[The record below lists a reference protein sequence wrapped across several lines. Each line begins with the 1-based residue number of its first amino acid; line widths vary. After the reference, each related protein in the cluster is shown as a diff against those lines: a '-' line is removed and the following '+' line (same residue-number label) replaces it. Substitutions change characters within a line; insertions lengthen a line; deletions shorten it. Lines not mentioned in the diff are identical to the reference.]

1 MANPVVQLN
10 ERAIFFLAGM
20 RVATNGAARM
30 PSLSTLL
37 PTRTAV
43 RVIVFKTLWND
54 RLQAVFRVRL
64 AI

>member
-1 MANPVVQLN
+1 
-10 ERAIFFLAGM
+10 
-20 RVATNGAARM
+20 
-30 PSLSTLL
+30 LSTLL
-37 PTRTAV
+37 PTRKAV